1 MSPGT
6 QHSFL
11 GLASSIEGAVMVM
24 HTKHHPL
31 DAVVHWLL
39 GMTML
44 TAASFVFLEIKAP
57 HSLLMSDSRWAEDDM
72 ASSMMAPAV
81 FAMLLLAVA
90 AFQLILYLVMETLYK
105 RFSHGKFTYAS
116 LPVLHPP
123 KALQPSS
130 KLDAAMLSQ
139 HDIDSRDDSAP
150 EHPDTVIDQQK
161 PTGGMMG
168 VRAQTGP
175 EVKQAATAQPPS
187 TLQRV
192 YLHLR
197 VSSLRLSGVSWQH

>member
-1 MSPGT
+1 
-6 QHSFL
+6 
-11 GLASSIEGAVMVM
+11 
-24 HTKHHPL
+24 
-31 DAVVHWLL
+31 
-39 GMTML
+39 
-44 TAASFVFLEIKAP
+44 
-57 HSLLMSDSRWAEDDM
+57 
-72 ASSMMAPAV
+72 MAPAV

-150 EHPDTVIDQQK
+150 EHPDTGLGWSVNSAHLYNGY
-161 PTGGMMG
+161 P
-168 VRAQTGP
+168 GP
-175 EVKQAATAQPPS
+175 RYGAGEDAWKAEC
-187 TLQRV
+187 
-192 YLHLR
+192 HK
-197 VSSLRLSGVSWQH
+197 